1 MTRVRDKANSTLTS
15 GSEGDQCSALSLPLP
30 SDILPD
36 AKDEKPTV
44 VHIVQPPG
52 GRVREQSGERWRVD
66 LERRKEELTV
76 QKLLPL
82 SPVSSYLY
90 LQLALGTLHLDVS
103 FQEFIC
109 QCRRHTRCGFNPWV
123 RKIPWRRKWQ
133 PLQYS
138 CLENPM
144 DRGAWQAI
152 VHGVTK
158 SRTEVT

>member
-1 MTRVRDKANSTLTS
+1 MTRARDKANSTLTS

-52 GRVREQSGERWRVD
+52 GRLREQSGERWRVD

-90 LQLALGTLHLDVS
+90 LQLPLGTLHLDVMRRAIAYLVVC
-103 FQEFIC
+103 FQSTHLFHC
-109 QCRRHTRCGFNPWV
+109 FKRGPFHSQSQNRATDW
-123 RKIPWRRKWQ
+123 
-133 PLQYS
+133 
-138 CLENPM
+138 M
-144 DRGAWQAI
+144 D
-152 VHGVTK
+152 TT
-158 SRTEVT
+158 STLLST